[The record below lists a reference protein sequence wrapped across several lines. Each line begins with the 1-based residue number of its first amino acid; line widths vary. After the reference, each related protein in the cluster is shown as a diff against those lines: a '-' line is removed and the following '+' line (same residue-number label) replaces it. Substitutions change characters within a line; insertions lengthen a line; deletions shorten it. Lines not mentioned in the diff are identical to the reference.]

1 MSATGCRASRRGAP
15 GPQGALRPLGLRSG
29 TAALRF
35 GSLSLHTVETL
46 PRGRLPTALRSRRRR
61 SANVS
66 IRRLPEVSTIPPC
79 RAPSALAPGVQTL
92 PQGRLRKPSAHH
104 PDGLARY
111 GFRCTES
118 SCRPLGRGGEPLA
131 TARSRRV
138 MDRSLRLAPITK
150 EAPIAH
156 RRSRPLEVS
165 ACCGNLPST
174 CPASCSPWCGTA
186 ACTALSRA

>member
-1 MSATGCRASRRGAP
+1 MRSATRCAPRGGSGCDRYGVPRLPARCSGPARGPAP
-15 GPQGALRPLGLRSG
+15 ARTSLGHGGPSLRP
-29 TAALRF
+29 
-35 GSLSLHTVETL
+35 
-46 PRGRLPTALRSRRRR
+46 RSRYTR
-61 SANVS
+61 SKRS
-66 IRRLPEVSTIPPC
+66 L
-79 RAPSALAPGVQTL
+79 GVAFR
-92 PQGRLRKPSAHH
+92 PRSAHH

-165 ACCGNLPST
+165 ACCGNLSSI
-174 CPASCSPWCGTA
+174 CPASCSPWSDTA
-186 ACTALSRA
+186 ACTA